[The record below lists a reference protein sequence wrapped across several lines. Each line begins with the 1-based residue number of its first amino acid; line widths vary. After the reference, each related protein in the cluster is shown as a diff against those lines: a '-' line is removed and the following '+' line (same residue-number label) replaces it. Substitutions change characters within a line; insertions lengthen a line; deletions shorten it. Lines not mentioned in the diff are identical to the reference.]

1 MAEAS
6 GIGLDIDLKKLPI
19 RQDTIEISEFF
30 DINPYKLLSG
40 GSLIIIAADGAR
52 VVRELEKTGQNAV
65 IVGATTDSNDRVLI
79 SGEERRFLE
88 TAQTDEIY
96 KVFN

>member
-1 MAEAS
+1 M
-6 GIGLDIDLKKLPI
+6 
-19 RQDTIEISEFF
+19 
-30 DINPYKLLSG
+30 SG
-40 GSLIIIAADGAR
+40 GSLIIIAADGTR

-65 IVGATTDSNDRVLI
+65 IVGATTDSNDRVLNFRR
-79 SGEERRFLE
+79 GERFLE

>member
-1 MAEAS
+1 M
-6 GIGLDIDLKKLPI
+6 
-19 RQDTIEISEFF
+19 
-30 DINPYKLLSG
+30 SG
-40 GSLIIIAADGAR
+40 GSLIIIAADGTR

-79 SGEERRFLE
+79 FRRGETEFLE